1 MIAKKGGCTPP
12 APPPESVSVTSFFS
26 IIMRIHI
33 TSNKYTVNKILK
45 MKNNPKYTNIHK
57 TKSIQKNYLDY
68 FIRKLRLGERK

>member
-1 MIAKKGGCTPP
+1 
-12 APPPESVSVTSFFS
+12 
-26 IIMRIHI
+26 MRIHI